1 MHSDIIKANRGG
13 IMSEKEI
20 SPKRKYA
27 KDFNQVEMKKI
38 SRNIFILIY

>member
-1 MHSDIIKANRGG
+1 
-13 IMSEKEI
+13 MSEKEI

-38 SRNIFILIY
+38 SRAIFLF